1 MARPKDP
8 DREKRWRQRCQRQAA
23 SSLPVTA
30 FCAREGVSTASFY
43 AWKRR
48 LAAAQLTTVG
58 RSPLFVPV
66 CAPVP
71 SPDPGPSPTR
81 GVVLELPH
89 RIRLRLDGPPD
100 PEWLGRLVAAMAA
113 LPDREAHP

>member
-8 DREKRWRQRCQRQAA
+8 DLEMLWRQRCQRQTA
-23 SSLPVTA
+23 SGLSVTA
-30 FCAREGVSTASFY
+30 FCAREGVSDAAFY
-43 AWKRR
+43 SWKRR
-48 LAAAQLTTVG
+48 LAAATEPVAR

-66 CAPVP
+66 RVPVP
-71 SPDPGPSPTR
+71 SPDPGSSPTR

-89 RIRLRLDGPPD
+89 RLRLCLDGPPD

-113 LPDREAHP
+113 LPDREATP